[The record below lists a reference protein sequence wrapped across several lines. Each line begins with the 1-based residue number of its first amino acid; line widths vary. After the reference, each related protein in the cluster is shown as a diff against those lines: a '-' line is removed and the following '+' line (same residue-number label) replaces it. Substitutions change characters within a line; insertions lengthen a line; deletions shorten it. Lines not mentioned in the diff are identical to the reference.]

1 MISGYALNGYYEDLK
16 RFCEMPQ
23 EGMEPISVTIASLVP
38 ACACPGIIKP
48 GKQSHSFL
56 LKSGFKSN
64 TLLASVLLTMYLKCG
79 SVGYAAHLFD
89 EMIQRDVV
97 SWNGM
102 IGFYVENVNYDKRL
116 KFFHEMHLVKPGSI
130 TIFSILPLCG

>member
-1 MISGYALNGYYEDLK
+1 MISGYALNGYYEEDLK

-48 GKQSHSFL
+48 GKQLHSFL

-64 TLLASVLLTMYLKCG
+64 TLFASVLLTMYLKCG

-89 EMIQRDVV
+89 EMIQRDVA
-97 SWNGM
+97 SW
-102 IGFYVENVNYDKRL
+102 NVNYDK
-116 KFFHEMHLVKPGSI
+116 G
-130 TIFSILPLCG
+130 

>member
-1 MISGYALNGYYEDLK
+1 M
-16 RFCEMPQ
+16 
-23 EGMEPISVTIASLVP
+23 
-38 ACACPGIIKP
+38 
-48 GKQSHSFL
+48 
-56 LKSGFKSN
+56 
-64 TLLASVLLTMYLKCG
+64 ASVLLTMYPKCG

-116 KFFHEMHLVKPGSI
+116 KFFHEMHLVSNQALYLNFQYPTLMWLVSSSAKG
-130 TIFSILPLCG
+130 